1 MKTAVLITGHMRTFP
16 VCVHTLRWQVLR
28 HYQRAGD
35 LSFYVSTVRDEQA
48 DSWKLLEQLFPKSP
62 VYVDVVDG
70 QPDIPEPHEP
80 VRFEPYAR
88 SVPMQA
94 VLRQL
99 WQLNECWKLYRR
111 SGETGHEV
119 FIRTRPDLFF
129 HDFTPLTRP
138 LNEEAHTPWWG
149 RFGGV
154 NDRFAVLGAAAAEAY
169 HSTFTKLDSLLEKG
183 APIHPESLVEAA
195 MNEVGCWVRH
205 RLRATFSTLRLN
217 GEMRPP
223 EISAIDI
230 AEAAL

>member
-28 HYQRAGD
+28 HYQRAGE

-62 VYVDVVDG
+62 VYIDVVDK

-111 SGETGHEV
+111 SGETGHQV

-129 HDFTPLTRP
+129 HDFTPP
-138 LNEEAHTPWWG
+138 AAPSYDEAHTPWWG

-154 NDRFAVLGAAAAEAY
+154 NDRFAVLGAAAAEMY
-169 HSTFTKLDSLLEKG
+169 HTTFAEMQNLLFKG

-195 MNEVGCWVRH
+195 MVESGCRVRQD
-205 RLRATFSTLRLN
+205 LRVTFSTLRMN
-217 GEMRPP
+217 GEIRQP
-223 EISAIDI
+223 EIAPWDL